1 MVFSALFT
9 NFEIMGF
16 ASKSKIY
23 FFQEVPV
30 SLRNRTLLKQAITKL
45 VKQNGRELESLN
57 FVFCDDERVLDINKQ
72 FLQHDYYTDIISFE
86 LSKKSEPL
94 QGEIYISVDR
104 VRENARDL
112 GQSFT
117 RELHRVII
125 HGVLHFLGYKDKT
138 TAEAARMRKAEE
150 DFLRSYL

>member
-23 FFQEVPV
+23 FFHEVPL
-30 SLRNRTLLKQAITKL
+30 SLRNRTLLKQAITQL
-45 VKQNGRELESLN
+45 LKQYGRDLESLN
-57 FVFCDDERVLDINKQ
+57 FVFCNDERVLEINKQ

-86 LSKKSEPL
+86 LSRKSEPL
-94 QGEIYISVDR
+94 QGEVYISVDR
-104 VRENARDL
+104 VRDNAQNL
-112 GQSFT
+112 GQSFN

-150 DFLRSYL
+150 DFLSSYL

>member
-1 MVFSALFT
+1 
-9 NFEIMGF
+9 MGF

-23 FFQEVPV
+23 FFYEVPV
-30 SLRNRTLLKQAITKL
+30 SLRNRTLLKQAITQLLK
-45 VKQNGRELESLN
+45 KYGRDLESLN
-57 FVFCDDERVLDINKQ
+57 FVFCNDERVLEINKQ

-86 LSKKSEPL
+86 LSRKSEPL
-94 QGEIYISVDR
+94 QGEVYISVDR
-104 VRENARDL
+104 VRDNAQNL
-112 GQSFT
+112 GQSFN

-150 DFLRSYL
+150 DFLSSYL